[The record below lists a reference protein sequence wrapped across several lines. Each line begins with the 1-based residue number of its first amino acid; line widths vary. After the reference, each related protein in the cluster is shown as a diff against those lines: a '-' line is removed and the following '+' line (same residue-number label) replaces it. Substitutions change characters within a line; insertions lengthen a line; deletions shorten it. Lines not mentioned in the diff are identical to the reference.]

1 MSKIPVIFFVGF
13 LCVLKSLEIAGQ
25 KPPEATLPGDR
36 IKPKVELSLLRPE
49 NPHVGDDIQ
58 LECSAKPKDRT
69 DRTKPDDVHWIKG
82 NVGVP
87 QQGQPGRPDSDRFI
101 REVVETDKGTVLF
114 LLTIKDAEKSDEDKY
129 MCIVQV
135 GVTGYFTSNEVQLD
149 IEAADPG
156 REKVTVE
163 TSESGE
169 YKSKHS
175 GGSKIDQLT
184 PEETNI
190 LRRKDEIA
198 DMSEDELMLLS
209 KAMKKDKQI
218 KKQREEEEKREEQ
231 ERLDRIRQEAE
242 KRAEKRKPKL
252 ELTQEESD
260 ILKRKADLANMA
272 PEELQLLQQALKK
285 ERDIEAQKKEEE
297 TKLTKEEEAI
307 LKRKDQ
313 IRDMTQDELKLMASA
328 VTKQKK
334 LQEEKRPEEDLTNIP
349 TKTKVEVE
357 VEPLTQEEVY
367 ILTRK
372 DDIMDL
378 SAEEL
383 STLSRA
389 MKKEKDLKD
398 KNPDLGDA
406 MSEDEM
412 LNILDKKGEIM
423 NMSREELDQFI
434 VALVKQNKLRLPPRQ
449 KVNDPLE
456 NEEAPSPKR
465 KEEL

>member
-1 MSKIPVIFFVGF
+1 M
-13 LCVLKSLEIAGQ
+13 EIAGQ
-25 KPPEATLPGDR
+25 KPPEASLASDR
-36 IKPKVELSLLRPE
+36 IKPKIELSLLRPE

-58 LECSAKPKDRT
+58 FECSAKPKDRT
-69 DRTKPDDVHWIKG
+69 NRTKPDNVHWIKG

-87 QQGQPGRPDSDRFI
+87 EQGQPGRPDSDRFI
-101 REVVETDKGTVLF
+101 RDVVETDKGTVLF
-114 LLTIKDAEKSDEDKY
+114 LLTIKDAEKSDEDNY

-135 GVTGYFTSNEVQLD
+135 GTSGYFTSNEVQLH

-169 YKSKHS
+169 YKPKHS

-231 ERLDRIRQEAE
+231 ERLERIRQKAE
-242 KRAEKRKPKL
+242 KRAEKRKTKL

-260 ILKRKADLANMA
+260 ILKRKADLADMS
-272 PEELQLLQQALKK
+272 PEELELLQVALKK
-285 ERDIEAQKKEEE
+285 EREIEAQKKEQEKEE

-313 IRDMTQDELKLMASA
+313 IRDMTQDELKLLASA

-334 LQEEKRPEEDLTNIP
+334 LKDDKVLEEDPNDIP
-349 TKTKVEVE
+349 TKNAPKVEDK
-357 VEPLTQEEVY
+357 PFTPEEVY
-367 ILTRK
+367 ILTRRE
-372 DDIMDL
+372 DIVDL
-378 SAEEL
+378 SVEEL

-389 MKKEKDLKD
+389 MKKEKALED
-398 KNPDLGDA
+398 KNPELGDA
-406 MSEDEM
+406 MSEEEM
-412 LNILDKKGEIM
+412 LNILNKKGEIM
-423 NMSREELDQFI
+423 NMSQEELDKFVI
-434 VALVKQNKLRLPPRQ
+434 ASVKQKKLRLPPRE
-449 KVNDPLE
+449 KANDPLE
-456 NEEAPSPKR
+456 DEEVPSR
-465 KEEL
+465 RRNDEL